1 MNYAYLPKV
10 IINLLLPV
18 RFLQHLK
25 ISVPEASARII
36 TWPLT
41 YTVHIY
47 SLLVIMYK
55 HCALAGL
62 EDDIPWMLI
71 TSLLWVLLLTDSWW
85 YVGFLKIW
93 SILKLYFAPHKALIV
108 LQFFAELSASGCFL
122 LKMKLNLQDPWEEKK
137 AEQNGGGS
145 VSVPL
150 IKFLDKIFVLGLFWV
165 KAEVSFDV
173 KMYNTDIRTF

>member
-25 ISVPEASARII
+25 IWMPEASARII

-71 TSLLWVLLLTDSWW
+71 MSLLWVLLLIDSWW

-93 SILKLYFAPHKALIV
+93 SILKLYFALHHKALIV
-108 LQFFAELSASGCFL
+108 LQFFCWAFCFWLFSLENEAKFVGSMRGEENRIKWRWFCFSAFVPSFLIKSVFFVCFGLKQRSAS
-122 LKMKLNLQDPWEEKK
+122 
-137 AEQNGGGS
+137 
-145 VSVPL
+145 
-150 IKFLDKIFVLGLFWV
+150 I
-165 KAEVSFDV
+165 
-173 KMYNTDIRTF
+173 